1 MAVTAKKPAELRGP
15 DNFDVAVVGGGAAG
29 VAAALGAARCG
40 ASVVLV
46 ERYGFLGGAATNAS
60 VLAYCG
66 LFKQGSEPER
76 CVAGAADVVLAELA
90 ALGQMTDAFRS
101 PSTGNWILPLEPEPL
116 KLALDRVLLRAGVT
130 LRLHSLLIDADRH
143 GARLNAIR
151 VADHAGTH
159 TIAATTFIDASGEAD
174 LAARA
179 GAGVLTGGLEGHP
192 LQAASMPLRIGG
204 VQKDAPFDRGLLR
217 AMVRAH
223 NARSPHPILRDDG
236 GIIIRL
242 PRSDEVWWLV
252 ADISTPGL
260 ASADLTQ
267 AECHARELAW
277 AYVHSLRQHMPGF
290 ENAYLLGTGPQ
301 LGIRETRH
309 VATRARVTLADARD
323 GILRD
328 DGIALAGWP
337 MENHHAPGN
346 PVYAKIGGSG
356 VFHVPLDALRAD
368 GFDNLWCAGRIIG
381 ADASAF
387 GSIRVMGTAFATGHA
402 AGVAAALQAESSA
415 GASAPAVR
423 QTLLTQGAML

>member
-1 MAVTAKKPAELRGP
+1 MAMKNPMALSHHQPEH
-15 DNFDVAVVGGGAAG
+15 FDVAVVGGGAAG
-29 VAAALGAARCG
+29 VAAALGAAQCG
-40 ASVVLV
+40 TSVVLV

-66 LFKQGSEPER
+66 LFKQGTEPVR

-90 ALGQMTDAFRS
+90 ALSQAIDAFRS
-101 PSTGNWILPLEPEPL
+101 PTTGNWILPLEPEPL
-116 KLALDRVLLRAGVT
+116 KLALDRVVLRAGIT
-130 LRLHSLLIDADRH
+130 LRLHSLLVDAERT
-143 GARLNAIR
+143 GARVHTIH

-159 TIAATTFIDASGEAD
+159 AITATTFVDASGEAD
-174 LAARA
+174 LATHA
-179 GAGVLTGGLEGHP
+179 GAGVLTGGLDGHP
-192 LQAASMPLRIGG
+192 LQAASLPLRIGG
-204 VQKDAPFDRGLLR
+204 VPQDVWIDRDHLR
-217 AMVRAH
+217 AMVHAH
-223 NARSPHPILRDDG
+223 NASSPHPILRDDG

-242 PRSDEVWWLV
+242 PRSNEVWWLV
-252 ADISTPGL
+252 ADIATPGL
-260 ASADLTQ
+260 ASADLSH
-267 AECHARELAW
+267 AECHARELGW
-277 AYVHSLRQHMPGF
+277 AYVQSLRRHIPGF
-290 ENAYLLGTGPQ
+290 EQAYLLATGPQ

-309 VATRARVTLADARD
+309 VITRARVTLADARD

-337 MENHHAPGN
+337 MENHHQPGN

-402 AGVAAALQAESSA
+402 AGVAAALQVRSGRPNA
-415 GASAPAVR
+415 APAVR
-423 QTLLTQGAML
+423 QALAAQGAML